1 MFIIMNACFIYI
13 LRIEDGFD
21 QLRYV
26 HVFQVTEYFNN
37 QSLDLNDTIKVPA
50 LPDFQPGLYKWRID
64 SIGPDED
71 HSGSESN
78 WAVFFII

>member
-1 MFIIMNACFIYI
+1 MFM
-13 LRIEDGFD
+13 L
-21 QLRYV
+21 
-26 HVFQVTEYFNN
+26 HVFQVIDYFNN
-37 QSLDLNDTIKVPA
+37 QTLDLNDEDIVTG
-50 LPDFQPGLYKWRID
+50 LPEFPPGLYKWRID